1 MFENFD
7 FWSII
12 SIVLIVLGTFVGGWA
27 LIRGKISN
35 LLKEVG
41 DLASVLG
48 KALEDN
54 KITGDEKDALKKEY
68 SEVKEAIQE
77 LVTKKPSPK

>member
-12 SIVLIVLGTFVGGWA
+12 SIVLIVLGTFVGGWT

>member
-1 MFENFD
+1 
-7 FWSII
+7 
-12 SIVLIVLGTFVGGWA
+12 
-27 LIRGKISN
+27 
-35 LLKEVG
+35 
-41 DLASVLG
+41 
-48 KALEDN
+48 LEDN